1 MPFTAY
7 LTIKGQ
13 KQGQINGGVTAK
25 GHENTILVHAFSNEI
40 ISPRDAASGLPSGKS
55 QHEPITILKEIDK
68 SSVPLWTALVN
79 NENLTT
85 WQLQF
90 FAPDLKGMEQEIY
103 TITLTNASI
112 ASITQSMLDNEI
124 PADAALPLQEEVA
137 FTYQKIT
144 WSWTNPPLTAQ
155 DDWEAPIAS

>member
-1 MPFTAY
+1 MASSAY

-13 KQGQINGGVTAK
+13 KQGQINGGVTTA
-25 GHENTILVHAFSNEI
+25 GHQNTILVHAFSNEI
-40 ISPRDAASGLPSGKS
+40 LSPRDPTTGLPTGKR

-68 SSVPLWTALVN
+68 SSVPLWTALIN

-90 FAPDLKGMEQEIY
+90 YATDPTGKEVEVY
-103 TITLTNASI
+103 TISLTNASI
-112 ASITQSMLDNEI
+112 ASINQSMLDNEI
-124 PADAALPLQEEVA
+124 PADAALPLQEEVS
-137 FTYQKIT
+137 FTYQKIQ

-155 DDWEAPIAS
+155 DDWAAPAT

>member
-25 GHENTILVHAFSNEI
+25 GHENTILVHAFSNEVL
-40 ISPRDAASGLPSGKS
+40 SPRDPTSGLPTGKRE
-55 QHEPITILKEIDK
+55 HEPITILKEIDK

-90 FAPDLKGMEQEIY
+90 YTTDPTGKEQQIY
-103 TITLTNASI
+103 TIALTNASI
-112 ASITQSMLDNEI
+112 ASINQSMLDNEI
-124 PADAALPLQEEVA
+124 PADASLPLQEEIS

-155 DDWEAPIAS
+155 DDWEAPVT